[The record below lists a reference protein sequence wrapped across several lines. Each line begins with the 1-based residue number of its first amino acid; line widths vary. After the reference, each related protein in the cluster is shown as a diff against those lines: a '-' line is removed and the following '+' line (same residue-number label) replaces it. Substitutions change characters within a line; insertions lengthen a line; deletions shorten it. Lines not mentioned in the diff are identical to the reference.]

1 MIGASRVDTF
11 IVSHSQ
17 FFPAHVMPEL
27 RERLMM
33 LDEGRWLAISSMPYK
48 EPMTALILGIF
59 LGELGVDRFYIGD
72 VGIGVLKLLTCG
84 GCFLWWFIDLFLI
97 QNATREANAKRLMGM
112 MY

>member
-1 MIGASRVDTF
+1 MIEASRVDTF

-59 LGELGVDRFYIGD
+59 FR
-72 VGIGVLKLLTCG
+72 
-84 GCFLWWFIDLFLI
+84 
-97 QNATREANAKRLMGM
+97 
-112 MY
+112 